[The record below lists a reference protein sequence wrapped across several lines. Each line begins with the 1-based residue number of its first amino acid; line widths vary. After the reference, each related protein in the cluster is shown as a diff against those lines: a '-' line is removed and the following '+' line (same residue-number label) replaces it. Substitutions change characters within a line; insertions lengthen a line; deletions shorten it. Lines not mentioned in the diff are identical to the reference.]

1 MSGPQDRAPARDPE
15 DSWSSD
21 DRPDPSAEGQETE
34 GWPADD
40 PWPDPPSDASSGWA
54 AWPAADTPF
63 DDYLPDEAALKVN
76 DPWAESWTDE
86 SPAIASADPP
96 WSAPAWTPSAPA
108 WTPSAPEDAAPDDVW
123 AHPAIR
129 PSEPEAQPDT
139 EPMRST
145 EPAWPVRGEATQVLP
160 ASWSPPEAVAPDR
173 VADLDP
179 AVGRVRVSLA
189 QQADVDAD
197 ADEPASTAEQAV
209 PWLIGII
216 LLLAGMVIV
225 LLALIFAGDASLGS
239 TGAVPSGSGLTVLP
253 SADMVANTSPSP
265 SPSHS
270 LSPTS
275 VPTRTEAPSPTVTP
289 SLETTPTPVPVPV
302 YGALEMVYQGRSA
315 ALAPIYLL
323 RRDFTQGEDTQ
334 LVLAQ
339 DPSLD
344 VRRYAWSPDGTVG
357 AGLLADVLVSIEPG
371 KEKRRMADGISTITF
386 GADASTLYAVRVTQ
400 DGANDVARILEI
412 NFDSGNETALA
423 APRYQRPDI
432 GEEDALSEAHFTD
445 EGGAVRLYWVDGGM
459 LRFWALG
466 AGIWDIDP
474 EDGSVTELE
483 EDDRPTLWAPDA
495 ENRITTRFEEGSST
509 LALVDEADEE
519 LVTTTVEGRV
529 SHIRWAPDG
538 ERVVFTASRSNAG
551 AGVLQDL
558 FLWDLNEED
567 PRQLTATGAAFGAEW
582 RGSHTLWRD

>member
-1 MSGPQDRAPARDPE
+1 
-15 DSWSSD
+15 
-21 DRPDPSAEGQETE
+21 
-34 GWPADD
+34 
-40 PWPDPPSDASSGWA
+40 
-54 AWPAADTPF
+54 
-63 DDYLPDEAALKVN
+63 
-76 DPWAESWTDE
+76 
-86 SPAIASADPP
+86 
-96 WSAPAWTPSAPA
+96 
-108 WTPSAPEDAAPDDVW
+108 
-123 AHPAIR
+123 
-129 PSEPEAQPDT
+129 
-139 EPMRST
+139 
-145 EPAWPVRGEATQVLP
+145 VLP
-160 ASWSPPEAVAPDR
+160 TSWSPPEAVAPDR
-173 VADLDP
+173 VADVDP

-239 TGAVPSGSGLTVLP
+239 SGAVPSGSGLTVLP

-265 SPSHS
+265 SASPSP
-270 LSPTS
+270 SPTS
-275 VPTRTEAPSPTVTP
+275 APKSVTP
-289 SLETTPTPVPVPV
+289 SPETTPTPVPVPV

-323 RRDFTQGEDTQ
+323 TRDFTQGEDTQ

-339 DPSLD
+339 DPSHD
-344 VRRYAWSPDGTVG
+344 VRRYAWAPDGTVG

-371 KEKRRMADGISTITF
+371 KGKRRLADGISTITF
-386 GADASTLYAVRVTQ
+386 GADASTLYAVRVRQ

-412 NFDSGNETALA
+412 NFDSGKETALA
-423 APRYQRPDI
+423 APSYQRPDI
-432 GEEDALSEAHFTD
+432 GEEDALSEAHFSD

-459 LRFWALG
+459 LRLWALG
-466 AGIWDIDP
+466 AGTWEIDP

-495 ENRITTRFEEGSST
+495 EKRITSRFEDGSST

-538 ERVVFTASRSNAG
+538 ERVVFTAGRSIAG
-551 AGVLQDL
+551 GGVLQDL
-558 FLWDLNEED
+558 FLWDLNEEN

-582 RGSHTLWRD
+582 RGSHALWRD